1 MTRNILGVGLAAI
14 FAAAPA
20 FAQDTGWHYSATSYL
35 WFPETRTRVQ
45 TSRGPAET
53 ELSVQD
59 ALENLDMGVMLTAEA
74 RRDRWSLVGD
84 LIYLD
89 VDGSAPSPFGLLF
102 SEVAAESKLT
112 SISAYA
118 LYQVWANPQHN
129 LDLGAGLRAG
139 KADVTMTFRAGALPQ
154 QQLRFKDDWID
165 PVIALRYTGQI
176 AQGWTTNLALDY
188 GGFGIGSAS
197 DETWQ
202 AIATVGY
209 QLNERW
215 TLQGG
220 YRHLRIDQEKDGLPY
235 RLEMSGPVIGVSMK
249 F

>member
-1 MTRNILGVGLAAI
+1 MTWNVLVAGMAAI
-14 FAAAPA
+14 LVTTPA

-35 WFPETRTRVQ
+35 WFPDTKTRVQ
-45 TSRGPAET
+45 TSRGAAES

-59 ALENLDMGVMLTAEA
+59 ALENLDMGIMLTAQA
-74 RRDRWSLVGD
+74 RHDRWSLVGD

-89 VDGSAPSPFGLLF
+89 VDGSAQSPFGLLF
-102 SEVAAESKLT
+102 SELAAESKLT
-112 SISAYA
+112 SISGYA
-118 LYQVWANPQHN
+118 LYQVWANPQHS
-129 LDLGAGLRAG
+129 LDLGAGFRAG
-139 KADVTMTFRAGALPQ
+139 KADVTRTFRTGALPQ
-154 QQLRFKDDWID
+154 ERLRVRDDWID

-176 AQGWTTNLALDY
+176 AQRWSANLALDY

-202 AIATVGY
+202 AIATLGY

-215 TLQGG
+215 SLQGG

-235 RLEMSGPVIGVSMK
+235 RLEMSGPVIGVSMT